1 MNTIKSL
8 TKDGITK
15 EYQVILTYYDEEYKK
30 NYIVYTDNK
39 YNDNNE
45 LQIYIDSYN
54 ENDKQI
60 IRKEINNIE
69 ELNKIKKIIDNILST
84 IKEEAEKL

>member
-15 EYQVILTYYDEEYKK
+15 EYQVILTYYDKEYKK

-39 YNDNNE
+39 YNENNE

-54 ENDKQI
+54 ENNKQI
-60 IRKEINNIE
+60 VTKGIE
-69 ELNKIKKIIDNILST
+69 DPYELNKINDIINNLLLT
-84 IKEEAEKL
+84 MQEENEKL